1 CPLLAT
7 KIRLPSGEQ
16 TTFHGS
22 APVVISPLG
31 PTLVS
36 TAAENVPQAGS
47 LTLMRVT
54 ELPEALATYTYWL
67 SGVSARLCG
76 SVPTAIFASRTLVSG
91 RITLTELSAGFTTQI
106 RWSLKLI
113 AIGLE

>member
-1 CPLLAT
+1 VRTEVGLL
-7 KIRLPSGEQ
+7 SGGQ
-16 TTFHGS
+16 APFHGA
-22 APVVISPLG
+22 APVGMWPLG
-31 PTLVS
+31 PWLVS

-76 SVPTAIFASRTLVSG
+76 SAPTGIFASRTLVSG
-91 RITLTELSAGFTTQI
+91 RITLTELSAGFTTQF